1 CLSLSF
7 FHTPPT
13 NPTNTSFFTP
23 SSTFPFTL
31 HPLTSAAM
39 AWNRLPV
46 ECLQLILDQLAEE
59 KDIYSLNTLL
69 RVNKHLCDITLPY
82 LYADPFTLAA
92 SKFDD
97 DHDSI
102 SYKTIRKLL
111 TPLIRTLLAS
121 ADPLCLTDLLRN
133 AYWDSV
139 EDETAFLKQKSGIN
153 YIHYLRHFYPP
164 SVNHALFHNWKAF
177 KQNTR
182 LVNYVQDQGLE
193 KQFRAQ
199 ELSIENNPYEDSAS
213 VIVRYLAIMLR
224 AQLTWAICSPIFEQ
238 IQSLTVP
245 LSDLQRYSGEMHR
258 LRSLQRINFK
268 QDQKLDYSG
277 FLTQQLRLE
286 KPEVLAQRRQQKE
299 DLMEG
304 MVEFVRIHTQRFPY
318 VLLQADCPQENTWHG
333 SHQIAPQTYIE
344 QLNSYLPSLIC
355 PTFLD
360 TTNWSQFIAK
370 IETTDLTRVQTVE
383 PPRGDPIQ
391 WLERLRGQCVLYDR
405 SFLQRCREL
414 KKIDMISLGPNL
426 FAWAP
431 REKQERQE
439 YYARQRTRSLEAA
452 AAGNTGSPTS
462 SSAQKFS
469 LLSEP
474 APLPPPPPPPPQLL
488 EEVILRC
495 YWEGLGTEIEDV
507 AVSFPETLTKIVVQ
521 GPRAQFAVPDHGAMP
536 EPRAIGETWL
546 EPLPRLKKL
555 AIFKLE
561 ETFRMAPLLLSR
573 CPALEE
579 LRIQD
584 KATVY
589 NCDQVLAFGVP
600 RQYPA
605 PFSLSEPGTS
615 RLKSIDLRGWSAL
628 CFHPETLRNTPEL
641 ESLVLM
647 TDHDRFMRNIIPEPG
662 VLLSYDYPSLQE
674 EANAIRTAMTAMSL
688 HQLDSDG
695 DDDGNIGQGGVQQQ
709 QTRPAILRRPCWA
722 WDWHLPNLNRLRLTS
737 EFAFRF
743 QFKMLAGCPQLEYLD
758 LSIAVQGDHTP
769 DMTEEQLTGPRDYYY
784 YTHKRVLTKAD
795 FMAPSRLRNAKGKD
809 RDSADAYI
817 NCPRLKSLHLSGRW
831 SMTDEFLIFLFTTVV
846 PNLTD
851 VTESQCL
858 TFTFAGWVRATSLLP
873 NLLSASSGRKYPEE
887 KLYQLGMTKF
897 KQDYRTA
904 PQYIAYEKIVDGEEQ
919 VTFVQVAGS
928 DGIKHPRPSGV
939 YSLNLCDKY
948 VLLSSLTSTK

>member
-1 CLSLSF
+1 
-7 FHTPPT
+7 
-13 NPTNTSFFTP
+13 
-23 SSTFPFTL
+23 
-31 HPLTSAAM
+31 M

-46 ECLQLILDQLAEE
+46 ECLQLILDHLAED
-59 KDIYSLNTLL
+59 KDIHALNSLL
-69 RVNKHLCDITLPY
+69 RVNRHLCDITLPY
-82 LYADPFTLAA
+82 LYEDPFSLAA
-92 SKFDD
+92 SKFKEE
-97 DHDSI
+97 HDSI
-102 SYKTIRKLL
+102 SLTTINTRLA
-111 TPLIRTLLAS
+111 PLIRTLLAS
-121 ADPLCLTDLLRN
+121 AGPLYLTDLLRN
-133 AYWDSV
+133 AYWNSV
-139 EDETAFLKQKSGIN
+139 EDETAFLTKKSGIN
-153 YIHYLRHFYPP
+153 YLRYLRHFYPS

-182 LVNYVQDQGLE
+182 LVNYVKVKGLE

-199 ELSIENNPYEDSAS
+199 ELSIENNPFEDVAS
-213 VIVRYLAIMLR
+213 FIVRYLAIPLR
-224 AQLTWAICSPIFEQ
+224 AELTWALCFPIFEQ

-245 LSDLQRYSGEMHR
+245 LSDLQRYHGQMHR
-258 LRSLQRINFK
+258 LQSLQCINFK

-277 FLTQQLRLE
+277 FLTQQLRHD
-286 KPEVLAQRRQQKE
+286 KPEVLAQRRQMKA
-299 DLMEG
+299 DLMES
-304 MVEFVRIHTQRFPY
+304 MIEFVRDHTQMFPR
-318 VLLQADCPQENTWHG
+318 VLLQADCPQENTWQG
-333 SHQIAPQTYIE
+333 SHQIAPQIYLE
-344 QLNSYLPSLIC
+344 QLNSFLPSLVC

-370 IETTDLTRVQTVE
+370 IDTTDLKLVRTVVS
-383 PPRGDPIQ
+383 PRGEPLQ
-391 WLERLRGQCVLYDR
+391 WLERLRQQCVCNDK

-414 KKIDMISLGPNL
+414 RKVDMISLGPNF

-431 REKQERQE
+431 QEKRERQA
-439 YYARQRTRSLEAA
+439 YYARKRRQSLEAA
-452 AAGNTGSPTS
+452 AAGAAGSATTAFP
-462 SSAQKFS
+462 SAALQRAS

-474 APLPPPPPPPPQLL
+474 APVPPTPPPPPQPL
-488 EEVILRC
+488 EEAVLRC
-495 YWEGLGTEIEDV
+495 YWEGLGTEIEDI
-507 AVSFPETLTKIVVQ
+507 AVSFPETLTKIVIQ
-521 GPRAQFAVPDHGAMP
+521 GPRAQFAVPDQGIIP

-546 EPLPRLKKL
+546 EPLPRLRKL

-584 KATVY
+584 KATAY

-605 PFSLSEPGTS
+605 PTSLSELGTS

-628 CFHPETLRNTPEL
+628 CFHPETLRHTPEL

-647 TDHDRFMRNIIPEPG
+647 TEHDRFMRNIIPEPG

-674 EANAIRTAMTAMSL
+674 EADSIRNAMTAMSL
-688 HQLDSDG
+688 SQLDSD
-695 DDDGNIGQGGVQQQ
+695 DDDNQGFVQQQQQ

-722 WDWHLPNLNRLRLTS
+722 WDWYLPNLNRLRLTS

-743 QFKMLAGCPQLEYLD
+743 QFKMLAGCPQLEYLE

-784 YTHKRVLTKAD
+784 YTHKRVLTRAD
-795 FMAPSRLRNAKGKD
+795 FLAPNARHGGAKGKGRD
-809 RDSADAYI
+809 RSDAYI
-817 NCPRLKSLHLSGRW
+817 ICPNLKSLHLLGRW
-831 SMTDEFLIFLFTTVV
+831 SMTDEFLEFLFTTVV

-858 TFTFAGWVRATSLLP
+858 TFTFAGWVRATSRLP
-873 NLLSASSGRKYPEE
+873 HLLSASSGRKYPEE
-887 KLYQLGMTKF
+887 KLLQLGMTKF
-897 KQDYRTA
+897 KQDCRTA

-919 VTFVQVAGS
+919 VTFVQVPGS

-948 VLLSSLTSTK
+948 VLCVDHYID